1 MAKST
6 RKKGWTEEDY
16 DDDGKMDSLNS
27 RLADDYDDDDE
38 DDDDYE
44 EEEDE
49 RGGHGGLIALLIILI
64 IVAALGAQVAVYTRY
79 TGTNPLSG
87 VPVIGQLFDRALK
100 PGNGASETATV
111 PAVVEATT
119 EEPRTAAPT
128 TVRETMTA
136 EATTEEPE
144 TETTTEE
151 ETTEAATA
159 ETTEAAA
166 AASEPVNSQIVS
178 DGNTT
183 PQAILTVVTDSL
195 NVRADANTSGDP
207 IGTLYSGE
215 ERYVYQT
222 TNDGTYNWYRVKEGW
237 VADNGSF
244 VQMRP
249 VE

>member
-119 EEPRTAAPT
+119 EEP
-128 TVRETMTA
+128 
-136 EATTEEPE
+136 E